1 MQYEKEFKNMI
12 SELYLS
18 GRKALDLSTEY
29 NLNSNMIHR
38 WVKEYQGSRE
48 AFTGKGNLSLTSQEK
63 EILDLKKALSE
74 AQLERDILKKAV
86 GIFSKNDK

>member
-18 GRKALDLSTEY
+18 GRKALDLSKEY

-38 WVKEYQGSRE
+38 WVKEYHGNKE
-48 AFTGKGNLSLTSQEK
+48 AFTGKGNLSLTTHEK

-74 AQLERDILKKAV
+74 VQLERDILKKAV